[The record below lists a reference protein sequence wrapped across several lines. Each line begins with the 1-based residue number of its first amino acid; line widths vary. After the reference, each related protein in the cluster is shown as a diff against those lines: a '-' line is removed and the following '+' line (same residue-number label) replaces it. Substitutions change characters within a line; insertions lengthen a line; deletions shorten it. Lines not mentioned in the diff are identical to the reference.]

1 MEYIRIMSRQLQRQL
16 QGCVFQS
23 VHGSHAFQAKIS
35 QSIMCADICEL
46 DNTDRANCDKKE
58 KEIVI
63 FTDGSVFGGPVGCG
77 VCAAAFPEVND
88 KDGFRTEVKAF
99 GKRVRS
105 ERCEIEGIMLGIQMA
120 IQLYIESDSEKSV
133 GIAYIL
139 CDCQKAIDALT
150 IQTELNRF
158 P

>member
-1 MEYIRIMSRQLQRQL
+1 VQRQL

-63 FTDGSVFGGPVGCG
+63 FTDGSVFGDPVGCG

-88 KDGFRTEVKAF
+88 KDGFRTEVKAV